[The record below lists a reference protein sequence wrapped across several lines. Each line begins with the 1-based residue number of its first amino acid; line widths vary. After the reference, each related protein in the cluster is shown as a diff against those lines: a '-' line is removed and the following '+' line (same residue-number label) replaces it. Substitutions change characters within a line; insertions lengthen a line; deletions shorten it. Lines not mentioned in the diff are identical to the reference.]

1 MTSILFKYKNR
12 FKIVQYV
19 KYIKQNKL
27 NNLVFYKIYVYVK
40 ENCDIIGSY
49 HYPIMP

>member
-1 MTSILFKYKNR
+1 MNSILFKYNNR
-12 FKIVQYV
+12 FKIVQYL

-27 NNLVFYKIYVYVK
+27 NNLVFYQVYVYVK
-40 ENCDIIGSY
+40 ENCDIIWSY